1 LLVYATCSIL
11 KCENS
16 HQIHQFLKRR
26 KDAVAE
32 VPALECGVDSP
43 EGRQILPGEAGMDGF
58 FYAVLRKSF

>member
-1 LLVYATCSIL
+1 MTDQGCAPVQLF
-11 KCENS
+11 
-16 HQIHQFLKRR
+16 HQFLKRR

-58 FYAVLRKSF
+58 FYAVLRKSA